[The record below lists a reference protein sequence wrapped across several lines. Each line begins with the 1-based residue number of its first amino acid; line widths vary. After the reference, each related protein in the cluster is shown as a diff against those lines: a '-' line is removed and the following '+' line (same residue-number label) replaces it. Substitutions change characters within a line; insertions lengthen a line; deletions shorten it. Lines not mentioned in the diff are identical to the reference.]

1 MNYNEYDV
9 KNTGEELVKSTG
21 GVCNVYKKFMNKRKL
36 EQNNNKHYKNVID
49 PNLIFTNVCY
59 GDGASDTL
67 TLFYNKIVNPYD
79 IKINLLKYI
88 IQNPNFK
95 IEPNIKNVKDF
106 FNTLNPLNIE
116 FLMGSYNWSYKCIN
130 NNGKELLLIQNSLLK
145 KNVYNTPNV
154 YDDYIELIKQVLS
167 RSGVIFSYHEFRT
180 KRFYKRVDTIF
191 IIDIINKDI

>member
-21 GVCNVYKKFMNKRKL
+21 GVYKKFMNKRKL
-36 EQNNNKHYKNVID
+36 AQNNNKHYKNVID

-59 GDGASDTL
+59 GDGAGDTL
-67 TLFYNKIVNPYD
+67 TLLYNKIVNPYE
-79 IKINLLKYI
+79 IKINLLKYV
-88 IQNPNFK
+88 IQNPDFK

-154 YDDYIELIKQVLS
+154 YDDYIELIKKVLS

-180 KRFYKRVDTIF
+180 KRFYKRVDAIF